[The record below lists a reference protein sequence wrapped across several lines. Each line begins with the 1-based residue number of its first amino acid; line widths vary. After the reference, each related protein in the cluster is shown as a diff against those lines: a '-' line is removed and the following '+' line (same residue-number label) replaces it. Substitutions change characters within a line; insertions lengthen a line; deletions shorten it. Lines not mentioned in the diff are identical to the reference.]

1 MKVIRKVWIGNSIK
15 GADTMSW
22 EVGQSVSLGP
32 KGRAT
37 VDHIVEEDGSVEIFV
52 LKDNMVFSWKK
63 SKAVAAIEFDV
74 DYS

>member
-37 VDHIVEEDGSVEIFV
+37 VDHIKEDEGTVEIFV
-52 LKDNMVFSWKK
+52 VKENMLFSWKK
-63 SKAVAAIEFDV
+63 SNTVAAIEYNV
-74 DYS
+74 DY

>member
-15 GADTMSW
+15 GQDTMSW

-37 VDHIVEEDGSVEIFV
+37 VDHIKEDDGTIEIFV
-52 LKDNMVFSWKK
+52 
-63 SKAVAAIEFDV
+63 V
-74 DYS
+74 D